1 MKSGCEFVF
10 MLYEAFHSTT
20 TFWKVGR
27 HKETPP
33 VYPIM
38 AMAKASGVGEH
49 RKYSGFAC
57 YGPIAQ

>member
-38 AMAKASGVGEH
+38 TMAKASGV
-49 RKYSGFAC
+49 RKPRKFSGFA
-57 YGPIAQ
+57 YSGP